1 MNTAGYG
8 GNPMNKKT
16 EANIYKQE
24 LSDTASNAD
33 ADKQSASDTGGN
45 TDKGAMSDAGDAN
58 HRLSPEQKADILSN
72 QPRGIKRMVAEDFAD
87 PRKDKVKEDLKTEN
101 SLELQAMS
109 RSERRAYRKADKAK
123 LTEGMT
129 KRQRVRYFVD
139 CYKWGFLVTLM
150 VIVSLSWISFA
161 IYKQTRPVA
170 VAYGIVNSTD
180 PYSTDSSIFS
190 DYKSFYG
197 IAADEKIEVVSDL
210 SYDLD
215 TFEQDYNENAA
226 EYSSFPMLCDENHY
240 DVLFSNKKGVECC
253 SYINLIFTV
262 DVMNDELQN
271 LIYGKLADRVLVTA
285 DSAGKNGDFAVD
297 ISGTDFAESLN
308 LGYDDVYMCF
318 PGDSEENQDTALK
331 LLNYIFG
338 LN

>member
-1 MNTAGYG
+1 MNKNSEADRYTDTDKQAASNTADNAGT
-8 GNPMNKKT
+8 NKQT
-16 EANIYKQE
+16 I
-24 LSDTASNAD
+24 AD
-33 ADKQSASDTGGN
+33 AADNINRAASS
-45 TDKGAMSDAGDAN
+45 GADSDADGT
-58 HRLSPEQKADILSN
+58 HGHLSPEQKADILNN
-72 QPRGIKRMVAEDFAD
+72 QPRGIKRMVANDFAD
-87 PRKDKVKEDLKTEN
+87 PRKDEVKEDLKTEN
-101 SLELQAMS
+101 SLELQSMS
-109 RSERRAYRKADKAK
+109 GSERRAYRKAEKAK

-129 KRQRVRYFVD
+129 KKQRVRYFID
-139 CYKWGFLVTLM
+139 CYKWGFLVALM
-150 VIVSLSWISFA
+150 VIVSMSWISFA

-180 PYSTDSSIFS
+180 PYSTDSSVFE
-190 DYKSFYG
+190 DYKSLYG
-197 IAADEKIEVVSDL
+197 IKADEKIEVVSDL
-210 SYDLD
+210 NYDLD

-262 DVMNDELQN
+262 DVLNEDLQN

-297 ISGTDFAESLN
+297 ISGTDFAKSLN